1 MRKDTFGLLA
11 LFLIASVGA
20 AVLATA
26 STASGS
32 SPVTADV
39 AALVEFGGM
48 ILAIVAI
55 LGGAGAVIG
64 GLT

>member
-1 MRKDTFGLLA
+1 MRTDTFGLLA

-32 SPVTADV
+32 SPVTGDV
-39 AALVEFGGM
+39 AALVEFGGQ
-48 ILAIVAI
+48 ILAVVAI